1 MAKTNDFY
9 ETPTIEDCNLKLWIY
24 YLRKMSDCAVAK
36 GTGQNHPL
44 LFISKN
50 YVINKMKVEFNKI

>member
-9 ETPTIEDCNLKLWIY
+9 ETPTIEDCNLWVY
-24 YLRKMSDCAVAK
+24 YLRKMSDSAVAK
-36 GTGQNHPL
+36 GTGQDYPL
-44 LFISKN
+44 LSISKN